1 MSGKSVRAV
10 IAALLLALVI
20 ALNVQSATKTNPLHS
35 QEPTP
40 AVLVEEHSTTG
51 S

>member
-20 ALNVQSATKTNPLHS
+20 ALNVQSTINPLPS
-35 QEPTP
+35 RQPTP
-40 AVLVEEHSTTG
+40 AIMVEEHGTTG

>member
-1 MSGKSVRAV
+1 MSGKSVRAA

-20 ALNVQSATKTNPLHS
+20 ALNVQSAAKTNLLS
-35 QEPTP
+35 NQQPTP
-40 AVLVEEHSTTG
+40 AIMVEEFGTTG